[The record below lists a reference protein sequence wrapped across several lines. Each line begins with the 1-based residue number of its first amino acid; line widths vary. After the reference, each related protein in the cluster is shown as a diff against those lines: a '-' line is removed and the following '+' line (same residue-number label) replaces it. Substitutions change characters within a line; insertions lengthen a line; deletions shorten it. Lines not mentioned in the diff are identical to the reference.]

1 MNSTLITYILAVVIS
16 FSAVTAIT
24 IHPLSIYAQTQ
35 PTQQQPSTQQQQQ
48 PSTQQQQ
55 QLSTQQQQLSTQPLA
70 ISPSCGQVI
79 TENVVLTSNLNCAE
93 TDGLIVNAGDIV
105 IDLNGHTISGP
116 DVDSDTKTSSK
127 VGIMIPNVN
136 NVVVQDG
143 TIEGFQAGILMTGS
157 QNVEIKGIV
166 AKNNQIGL
174 FSTGSTIVNAHL
186 SIIMNNQIG
195 IAGHSTQQSTIEDNI
210 LFQNTLAGV
219 TLVNSDNS
227 VITLNSI
234 TESGNGLYVDNQSTQ
249 NNVNFNNVLL
259 NTIDVNNANGLP
271 VNTNV
276 NTFDQNNC
284 MTSNPSGICIGK

>member
-1 MNSTLITYILAVVIS
+1 MNKTLMIYILGTLIAFSSVTTITMQPIDIS
-16 FSAVTAIT
+16 
-24 IHPLSIYAQTQ
+24 AQTQ
-35 PTQQQPSTQQQQQ
+35 PAVPTQSPLQTQQQP
-48 PSTQQQQ
+48 
-55 QLSTQQQQLSTQPLA
+55 STQPLA

-79 TENVVLTSNLNCAE
+79 TQNVVLTSNLNCADS
-93 TDGLIVNAGDIV
+93 DGLIVGASDIV
-105 IDLNGHTISGP
+105 VDLNGHTISGP

-127 VGIMIPNVN
+127 VGIMIPNMN

-143 TIEGFQAGILMTGS
+143 SIEGFQAGILMTGS
-157 QNVEIKGIV
+157 KNVEVKGVV

-174 FSTGSTIVNAHL
+174 FSTGASIVNAHL

-227 VITLNSI
+227 TITLNSI
-234 TESGNGLYVDNQSTQ
+234 TESGNGLYVDNQSNN

-271 VNTNV
+271 VNTNG

-284 MTSNPSGICIGK
+284 MTANPSGICIGK

>member
-1 MNSTLITYILAVVIS
+1 MNRTFMIYILAAIIS
-16 FSAVTAIT
+16 FSAITAIT
-24 IHPLSIYAQTQ
+24 MQPISVSAQTQ
-35 PTQQQPSTQQQQQ
+35 PAQQQPQTPAQV
-48 PSTQQQQ
+48 
-55 QLSTQQQQLSTQPLA
+55 QPLA

-79 TENVVLTSNLNCAE
+79 TQNVVLTSNLNCAE

-116 DVDSDTKTSSK
+116 DIDSDTQTSSK

-143 TIEGFQAGILMTGS
+143 TIEGFQAGVLMTGS
-157 QNVEIKGIV
+157 QNVEVKGMVI
-166 AKNNQIGL
+166 KNNQIGL
-174 FSTGSTIVNAHL
+174 FSTGASIVNAHL

-195 IAGHSTQQSTIEDNI
+195 IAGHSTQQSTFEDNI
-210 LFQNTLAGV
+210 IFQNALAGI

-234 TESGNGLYVDNQSTQ
+234 TESGNGLYIDNQSNQ
-249 NNVNFNNVLL
+249 NNINFNNVLL

-271 VNTNV
+271 VNTNG
-276 NTFDQNNC
+276 NTYDQNNC
-284 MTSNPSGICIGK
+284 MTANPSGICIGK

>member
-1 MNSTLITYILAVVIS
+1 MNRTLITYILTAIIS
-16 FSAVTAIT
+16 FSAVAAIT
-24 IHPLSIYAQTQ
+24 MQPISLSAQIQPL
-35 PTQQQPSTQQQQQ
+35 QQQPTA
-48 PSTQQQQ
+48 
-55 QLSTQQQQLSTQPLA
+55 QPLA

-79 TENVVLTSNLNCAE
+79 TQNVILTSNLNCAE
-93 TDGLIVNAGDIV
+93 TDGLIVNAGNIV
-105 IDLNGHTISGP
+105 VDLNGHTISGP

-143 TIEGFQAGILMTGS
+143 TIEGFQAGVLMTGS
-157 QNVEIKGIV
+157 QNVEVKGMV
-166 AKNNQIGL
+166 VKNNQIGL
-174 FSTGSTIVNAHL
+174 FSTGSSIINAHL

-195 IAGHSTQQSTIEDNI
+195 IAGHSTQQSTIENNI

-234 TESGNGLYVDNQSTQ
+234 TESGNGLYIDNQSNQ

-271 VNTNV
+271 VNTNG
-276 NTFDQNNC
+276 NTYDQNNC
-284 MTSNPSGICIGK
+284 MTANPSGICIGK

>member
-1 MNSTLITYILAVVIS
+1 MIYILAAIIS
-16 FSAVTAIT
+16 FSAITAIT
-24 IHPLSIYAQTQ
+24 MQPISVSAQTQ
-35 PTQQQPSTQQQQQ
+35 PAQQQPQTPAQV
-48 PSTQQQQ
+48 
-55 QLSTQQQQLSTQPLA
+55 QPLA

-79 TENVVLTSNLNCAE
+79 TQNVVLTSNLNCAE

-116 DVDSDTKTSSK
+116 DIDSDTQTSSK

-143 TIEGFQAGILMTGS
+143 TIEGFQAGVLMTGS
-157 QNVEIKGIV
+157 QNVEVKGMVI
-166 AKNNQIGL
+166 KNNQIGL
-174 FSTGSTIVNAHL
+174 FSTGASIVNAHL

-195 IAGHSTQQSTIEDNI
+195 IAGHSTQQSTFEDNI
-210 LFQNTLAGV
+210 IFQNNLAGI

-234 TESGNGLYVDNQSTQ
+234 TESGNGLYIDNQSNQ
-249 NNVNFNNVLL
+249 NNINFNNVLL

-271 VNTNV
+271 VNTNG
-276 NTFDQNNC
+276 NTYDQNNC
-284 MTSNPSGICIGK
+284 MTANPSGICIGK

>member
-1 MNSTLITYILAVVIS
+1 MNRTLFTYMLTAIIS
-16 FSAVTAIT
+16 FSAITAIT
-24 IHPLSIYAQTQ
+24 MQPISVTAQTQ
-35 PTQQQPSTQQQQQ
+35 PLQLQQAQTPAT
-48 PSTQQQQ
+48 
-55 QLSTQQQQLSTQPLA
+55 TQPLA

-79 TENVVLTSNLNCAE
+79 TQNVVLTSNLNCAE
-93 TDGLIVNAGDIV
+93 TDGLIVNAGNIV

-116 DVDSDTKTSSK
+116 DIDSDTKTSRK

-157 QNVEIKGIV
+157 QNVEVKGMV
-166 AKNNQIGL
+166 VKNNQIGL
-174 FSTGSTIVNAHL
+174 FSTGSSIVNAHL

-210 LFQNTLAGV
+210 IFQNTLAGV

-234 TESGNGLYVDNQSTQ
+234 TESGNGLYVDNQSNQ

-271 VNTNV
+271 VNTNG
-276 NTFDQNNC
+276 NTYDQNNC
-284 MTSNPSGICIGK
+284 MTANPSGICIGK

>member
-1 MNSTLITYILAVVIS
+1 MNRILMIYIMAAIIS
-16 FSAVTAIT
+16 FSAVTVIT
-24 IHPLSIYAQTQ
+24 MQPMSINAQLQPL
-35 PTQQQPSTQQQQQ
+35 QQQQT
-48 PSTQQQQ
+48 PTPG
-55 QLSTQQQQLSTQPLA
+55 QPLA

-79 TENVVLTSNLNCAE
+79 TQNVILTSNLNCAE
-93 TDGLIVNAGDIV
+93 SDGLIVDAGNII

-127 VGIMIPNVN
+127 TGIVIPNVN

-143 TIEGFQAGILMTGS
+143 SIEGFQAGILMTGS
-157 QNVEIKGIV
+157 QNVEVKGMV
-166 AKNNQIGL
+166 VKNNQIGL
-174 FSTGSTIVNAHL
+174 FSTGSSIVNVHL

-210 LFQNTLAGV
+210 LFQNTLAGI

-234 TESGNGLYVDNQSTQ
+234 TESGNGLYIDNQSNQ

-271 VNTNV
+271 
-276 NTFDQNNC
+276 
-284 MTSNPSGICIGK
+284 

>member
-1 MNSTLITYILAVVIS
+1 MNKRLIPFFLISLVI
-16 FSAVTAIT
+16 AVTTLTLQPIS
-24 IHPLSIYAQTQ
+24 LYAQNQQVT
-35 PTQQQPSTQQQQQ
+35 PQQQEQSQLQTQQQQ
-48 PSTQQQQ
+48 
-55 QLSTQQQQLSTQPLA
+55 PLA
-70 ISPSCGQVI
+70 LSPSCGQVI
-79 TENVVLTSNLNCAE
+79 TQNVVLTSNLNCAD

-116 DVDSDTKTSSK
+116 DVDSDTQTSSK

-143 TIEGFQAGILMTGS
+143 TIEGFQAGVLMTGS
-157 QNVEIKGIV
+157 QNVEVKGMVI
-166 AKNNQIGL
+166 KNNQIGL
-174 FSTGSTIVNAHL
+174 FSTGASIVNAHL

-210 LFQNTLAGV
+210 LFQNILAGV
-219 TLVNSDNS
+219 TFVNSDNS

-234 TESGNGLYVDNQSTQ
+234 TESGNGLYIDNQSTQ

-271 VNTNV
+271 VNTND
-276 NTFDQNNC
+276 NTYDQNNC
-284 MTSNPSGICIGK
+284 MTANPSGICIGK

>member
-1 MNSTLITYILAVVIS
+1 MNRTLFTYMLTAIIS

-24 IHPLSIYAQTQ
+24 MQPISVNAQTQ
-35 PTQQQPSTQQQQQ
+35 PLQTQQAQTPATA
-48 PSTQQQQ
+48 
-55 QLSTQQQQLSTQPLA
+55 QPLA

-79 TENVVLTSNLNCAE
+79 TQNVVLTSNLNCAE
-93 TDGLIVNAGDIV
+93 TDGLIVNAGNIV
-105 IDLNGHTISGP
+105 IDLNGHTIAGP
-116 DVDSDTKTSSK
+116 DIDSDTKTSSK

-157 QNVEIKGIV
+157 QNVEVKGMV
-166 AKNNQIGL
+166 VKNNQIGL
-174 FSTGSTIVNAHL
+174 FSTGSSIVNAHL

-195 IAGHSTQQSTIEDNI
+195 IAAHSTQQSSIEDNI
-210 LFQNTLAGV
+210 LFQNILAGV

-234 TESGNGLYVDNQSTQ
+234 TESGNGLYIDNQSNQ

-271 VNTNV
+271 VNTNG
-276 NTFDQNNC
+276 NTYDQNNC
-284 MTSNPSGICIGK
+284 MTANPSGICIGK

>member
-1 MNSTLITYILAVVIS
+1 MNKRLIPFFLISLVIVVTTLTLQPIS
-16 FSAVTAIT
+16 
-24 IHPLSIYAQTQ
+24 LYAQNQQVT
-35 PTQQQPSTQQQQQ
+35 PQQQEQSQLQTQQQQ
-48 PSTQQQQ
+48 
-55 QLSTQQQQLSTQPLA
+55 PLA
-70 ISPSCGQVI
+70 LSPSCGQVI
-79 TENVVLTSNLNCAE
+79 TQNVVLTSNLNCAD

-116 DVDSDTKTSSK
+116 DVDSDTQTSSK

-157 QNVEIKGIV
+157 QNVEIKGMV
-166 AKNNQIGL
+166 VKNNQIGL
-174 FSTGSTIVNAHL
+174 FSTGSSIVNAHL

-219 TLVNSDNS
+219 TFVNSDNS

-234 TESGNGLYVDNQSTQ
+234 TESGNGLYIDNQSTQ

-271 VNTNV
+271 VNTND
-276 NTFDQNNC
+276 NTYDQNNC
-284 MTSNPSGICIGK
+284 MTANPSGICIGK

>member
-1 MNSTLITYILAVVIS
+1 MNRTFMIYILAAIIS
-16 FSAVTAIT
+16 FSAITAIT
-24 IHPLSIYAQTQ
+24 MQPISVSAQTQ
-35 PTQQQPSTQQQQQ
+35 PAQQQPQTPAQV
-48 PSTQQQQ
+48 
-55 QLSTQQQQLSTQPLA
+55 QPLA

-79 TENVVLTSNLNCAE
+79 TQNVVLTSNLNCAE

-116 DVDSDTKTSSK
+116 DIDSDTQTSSK

-143 TIEGFQAGILMTGS
+143 TIEGFQAGVLMTGS

-174 FSTGSTIVNAHL
+174 FSTGASIVNAHL

-195 IAGHSTQQSTIEDNI
+195 IAGHSTQQSTFEDNI
-210 LFQNTLAGV
+210 IFQNTLAGI

-227 VITLNSI
+227 VVTLNSI
-234 TESGNGLYVDNQSTQ
+234 TESGNGLYIDNQSTQ
-249 NNVNFNNVLL
+249 NTVNFNNVLL

-271 VNTNV
+271 VNTNG
-276 NTFDQNNC
+276 NTYDQNNC
-284 MTSNPSGICIGK
+284 ITANPSGICIGK